1 MNLGTAPLKRI
12 RMAADLIVL
21 AFFFLL
27 RVGEYTASSQ
37 ERLTVPLRAKDVRLW
52 KQGQVLDHRL
62 PLAELLTADAITLC
76 LENQKNGFKGATL
89 HHTESLHAWLCPV
102 KCGARLVHELAHL
115 GPEAGLGTYLDEH
128 HTLRRVTASEIR
140 AGIQLGAIGDNLLDS
155 GYDLARIG
163 SHSLRTGGATHLKLL
178 GYDSDTIKKLGRW
191 TSNTYLH
198 YIQTQIGDL
207 MAGIAT
213 QMAKVLH
220 FHNVSNY

>member
-1 MNLGTAPLKRI
+1 MNLGTAQLKRI

-27 RVGEYTASSQ
+27 RVGEYTASSR
-37 ERLTVPLRAKDVRLW
+37 ERLTVPLRAQNVRLW

-62 PLAELLTADAITLC
+62 PLADLLQADAITLN
-76 LENQKNGFKGATL
+76 LDNQKNGFKGATL
-89 HHTESLHAWLCPV
+89 HHTASGDHWLCPV
-102 KCGARLVHELAHL
+102 RCGARLVHELANL
-115 GPEAGLGTYLDEH
+115 SPGTGLGTYFDEH
-128 HTLRRVTASEIR
+128 GVLRRITAAEIR
-140 AGIQLGAIGDNLLDS
+140 AGIQLGAIGDNLINC

-191 TSNTYLH
+191 TSDTYLR
-198 YIQTQIGDL
+198 YIQSQIGNL

-213 QMAKVLH
+213 QMARVLR